1 MNISEKIGLYEFCRR
16 ESGEEY
22 HNLSSA
28 QKESVKVLYFRKKK
42 NVKKRRIIP
51 ETRKLDLRF
60 PIPDGVLNNLGF
72 QG

>member
-1 MNISEKIGLYEFCRR
+1 MNIREKIGLYEFCRR
-16 ESGEEY
+16 ESGSEY

-28 QKESVKVLYFRKKK
+28 RKDSVKKLYFSKKK
-42 NVKKRRIIP
+42 SVKKRRILP
-51 ETRKLDLRF
+51 ENRKIDLRL